1 MIKLPF
7 SSFFSAFIQSV
18 SALFFICSFQALGSD
33 PVCEEGFCTT
43 QYEVSFFDAYA
54 PVTAL
59 DMIENIPGFTLDN
72 GNQSTRGF
80 SGAAGNILI
89 DGVRLSTKSESPR
102 DQLSGIPAQT
112 IVAIEVY
119 RGNLGKFDLA
129 NQSVVANVI
138 RKEDITGSGTIEF
151 RLSQFNPSKK
161 FKPKAE
167 LNYSSSYKGIDYSTN
182 LVWSYYERINNRF
195 ETVTD
200 RNGQLLETRDDLFQ
214 EDGDFQAISFNART
228 SWNEALFN
236 LNLKYEQSDEDGGR
250 LSQRQPVA
258 SENFDAY
265 FIDIDA
271 FDGYEFGFDVER
283 NFGTNITTK
292 FIAITL
298 EDNDSEDGGLTR
310 TFNDNVVRD
319 STFTSI
325 EKRSED
331 ILRFELDYDGWQWG
345 KIQFYVEGTVNE
357 LNSDFSLFTN
367 QMGMLVPRNV
377 AGAKTNVR
385 EERTDTRLT
394 NSFDFAGFNIE
405 ASIGAEDSTIEQT
418 GGFETSR
425 SFFYLKPN
433 LTISKSL
440 SGNRQIQARIFRNV
454 GQLNFGDFTSGV
466 NLGDDQLQLGNP
478 ELEPE
483 KITTFDV
490 RYEQTFTGIG
500 ALNVTLFHDKIED
513 VVDQVPLRD
522 NLEVP
527 GNIGNGTKTGI
538 RGEFTLPIDFSWLEN
553 ARIDTRFN
561 FQDSD
566 VKDPVT
572 GEQRLLSDFEQWEYR
587 IAFRQDLKKSNLAW
601 GLTYFADD
609 FREYYGIDE
618 TSAFGNEYQWSFFAE
633 KRFDGGMKVRLDIE
647 NFNRSG
653 EARTRT
659 VFAGRRGSSPVLSNE
674 LRDTEYARRFFLVFS
689 KTF

>member
-1 MIKLPF
+1 MIKHPF
-7 SSFFSAFIQSV
+7 SNLIPPAIVLFSF
-18 SALFFICSFQALGSD
+18 CSFIVLGNE

-43 QYEVSFFDAYA
+43 RYEVSFFDTYA

-72 GNQSTRGF
+72 GDQSTRGF
-80 SGAAGNILI
+80 SGAAGNILV
-89 DGVRLSTKSESPR
+89 DSVRLSSKSESPR
-102 DQLSGIPAQT
+102 DQLSAIPVQT
-112 IVAIEVY
+112 ILAIEVY

-138 RKEDITGSGTIEF
+138 RKDDITGSGTIE
-151 RLSQFNPSKK
+151 LQVSQFYPSEK
-161 FKPKAE
+161 FKPRAE
-167 LNYSSSYKGIDYSTN
+167 LNYSSSYKNIDFSTN
-182 LVWSYYERINNRF
+182 LVWSYYERINNRY
-195 ETVTD
+195 ETVKD
-200 RNGQLLETRDDLFQ
+200 GNDQLLETRDDLFQ

-228 SWNEALFN
+228 TWREALFN

-258 SENFDAY
+258 GESFDAF
-265 FIDIDA
+265 FIDIDV
-271 FDGYEFGFDVER
+271 FDRYEFGFDVER
-283 NFGTNITTK
+283 DFGSNVSAK

-298 EDNDSEDGGLTR
+298 KDNYTEDGGLTR
-310 TFNDNVVRD
+310 TFNNDVIRE
-319 STFTSI
+319 SAFTSI
-325 EKRSED
+325 EKRGED
-331 ILRFELDYDGWQWG
+331 ILRLELDYKGFQWG
-345 KIQFYVEGTVNE
+345 KIQFFVEGAVNE
-357 LNSDFSLFTN
+357 LQSNFSLFTN
-367 QMGMLVPRNV
+367 QMGMLVPRAV
-377 AGAKTNVR
+377 AGAVTDVK
-385 EERTDTRLT
+385 EERIDTRLT
-394 NSFDFAGFNIE
+394 SSFDFAGFNIE

-433 LTISKSL
+433 LTISKTL
-440 SGNRQIQARIFRNV
+440 SDKRQVQARILRNV

-483 KITTFDV
+483 KITTFDL
-490 RYEQTFTGIG
+490 RYEQTFEGVG

-513 VVDQVPLRD
+513 VEDQIPLRD

-527 GNIGNGTKTGI
+527 GNIGRGTRTGI
-538 RGEFTLPIDFSWLEN
+538 RGEFTVPIDFTWLEN

-609 FREYYGIDE
+609 FREYFGLDE
-618 TSAFGNEYQWSFFAE
+618 VSAFGNEYQWSFFAE
-633 KRFDGGMKVRLDIE
+633 KRFADGMKLRFDIE

-659 VFAGRRGSSPVLSNE
+659 VFAGRRGSSQILTNE